1 VRESRYHAKLQKR
14 YGQVFWKSPTL
25 LIQFFEINY
34 SLSNK
39 KKKIM
44 DKLSYRT
51 RTILIGLFVLFAV
64 NSCKQGENYS
74 QLEEQAGKITSLTEL
89 GTVEYVISKIV
100 KADDNA
106 TWYKFGDRKILF
118 NCKAILK
125 AGIDLSSMTDNDIKT
140 DFDNKSI
147 SLILPKATL
156 LSLNMKPED
165 ITLVY
170 EKTAITR
177 SAFSNKERD
186 AVLAQGEKDIR
197 ENVFTMGILAD
208 AEDNAKSFLES
219 FLKQAGFTKINVE
232 FKNK

>member
-1 VRESRYHAKLQKR
+1 MNRL
-14 YGQVFWKSPTL
+14 
-25 LIQFFEINY
+25 
-34 SLSNK
+34 
-39 KKKIM
+39 M
-44 DKLSYRT
+44 YRT
-51 RTILIGLFVLFAV
+51 KAVLIGLFVFFAV
-64 NSCKQGENYS
+64 NSCKQGADNR

-125 AGIDLSSMTDNDIKT
+125 AGINLGSMTENDIKP
-140 DFDNKSI
+140 DFDDKAISI
-147 SLILPKATL
+147 ILPKATL

-177 SAFSNKERD
+177 SVFSNKERD
-186 AVLAQGEKDIR
+186 AVLAQGEKDIL
-197 ENVFTMGILAD
+197 ESVPTMGILTD

-219 FLKQAGFTKINVE
+219 FLKQAGYTKINVE

>member
-1 VRESRYHAKLQKR
+1 MNKL
-14 YGQVFWKSPTL
+14 L
-25 LIQFFEINY
+25 
-34 SLSNK
+34 
-39 KKKIM
+39 
-44 DKLSYRT
+44 YRT
-51 RTILIGLFVLFAV
+51 KAVLIGLFVLFTV
-64 NSCKQGENYS
+64 NSCSFRTDYS

-125 AGIDLSSMTDNDIKT
+125 AGIDLSNMAENDIKT
-140 DFDNKSI
+140 NFGEKSI
-147 SLILPKATL
+147 SIILPKATL

-177 SAFSNKERD
+177 CSFSNQERD
-186 AVLAQGEKDIR
+186 AILVQGEKDIR
-197 ENVFTMGILAD
+197 ENVPTLGILAD
-208 AEDNAKSFLES
+208 AENNAKSFLES
-219 FLKQAGFTKINVE
+219 FLKQAGYTKINVE
-232 FKNK
+232 FKN